1 MNEFVMP
8 AVSGGLAAMAAAVN
22 GIPKADGMISSD
34 GAFSGVLGALMGSQM
49 IAANAAENVLP
60 DIIPVE
66 MPADDSASVIEMLFS
81 ADTETE
87 LPDGFT
93 AEGAKAF
100 AETVKLFADE
110 KPLDM
115 KAAEKLWESVSNE
128 EKQLYAE
135 LLEGIVRITDEGKC
149 DELDLSE
156 AAVSVDEAVEKL
168 IFMGEKIPVDK
179 PAKKQKK
186 DDETS
191 DDITAVMFG
200 MSSFMRPEPAKVQI
214 VSVSGDAS
222 EENTTVSAVPD
233 AAYTS
238 EMSENVTTGSEVQT
252 DDTQQ
257 NVQSVF
263 SQAAES
269 VSEMSPEQTRDFCE
283 GLAKL
288 LNEAVKAESGNEE
301 NAPVAVENSLRQAF
315 MARAAKDSEKAELPV
330 ISKADISTAA
340 ESTNAMPDVPVPT
353 DTGITA
359 VQTESYDDVSV
370 QIIEKIEL
378 YHEIAEMNS
387 GQVKDITVNL
397 TPDELGSVE
406 IRVRST
412 DEGIVISVAAEN
424 SETAELIG
432 DKANALA
439 EAVASR
445 GVKLREI
452 TVTEQI
458 VTAESSD
465 NALSYMN
472 MDGRQNPYSNG
483 QSDNSRSGT
492 RRFVF
497 DNGSDTVSEISSAEG
512 SSDIY
517 YNKEAKLWV
526 SA

>member
-49 IAANAAENVLP
+49 IAEAETFLP
-60 DIIPVE
+60 DIIPE
-66 MPADDSASVIEMLFS
+66 DMPADNSASVIEMLFS
-81 ADTETE
+81 ADTESE

-100 AETVKLFADE
+100 AETVKLFADD
-110 KPLDM
+110 KPVDM
-115 KAAEKLWESVSNE
+115 KAAEKLWESISDE

-149 DELDLSE
+149 GELDLSE
-156 AAVSVDEAVEKL
+156 AAVSVDDAVEKL

-186 DDETS
+186 DDETL
-191 DDITAVMFG
+191 DDITAVMVG

-214 VSVSGDAS
+214 VSVSGDAADDS
-222 EENTTVSAVPD
+222 TTVSSVSFADTQQPV
-233 AAYTS
+233 YTS
-238 EMSENVTTGSEVQT
+238 EMSENVTTGGEVQT
-252 DDTQQ
+252 DDAQQ

-315 MARAAKDSEKAELPV
+315 MARAAKDSEKTELPV
-330 ISKADISTAA
+330 ISKAEMSTAA
-340 ESTNAMPDVPVPT
+340 ENIPVPM
-353 DTGITA
+353 DTEITA
-359 VQTESYDDVSV
+359 VQTESYDDVSA
-370 QIIEKIEL
+370 QIIEKIDL

-397 TPDELGSVE
+397 TPDELGNVE

-412 DEGIVISVAAEN
+412 DDGIVISVAAEN
-424 SETAELIG
+424 SETAALIG

-458 VTAESSD
+458 VTAEGSD

-472 MDGRQNPYSNG
+472 MDGRQNPYSNA

-512 SSDIY
+512 SGDIY